1 MAGDNTGKAGSV
13 APTDARPH
21 QQKILHSC
29 QQHAEQFAAALFKQV
44 MDKLDDA
51 LFERGDKGGPGAGH
65 FVDAAREL
73 RLKRQDLFGSFF
85 DKFSESYKSRLK
97 HAAFAAAAGAKGMR
111 GGGLSLSL
119 VDERDLEES
128 LAIDGLVAKANDRLR
143 NELFALAQRFNR
155 LIEGAQ
161 YKEDALPLSP
171 DVIAH
176 ALRDAFHLLE
186 WKVEIKLVAFK
197 LFEQVAL
204 RSLSDFYRDTN
215 ALLSKAGILPE
226 LKPAI
231 AIRAVGGASPSRAA
245 PPHEA
250 PAETGPAV
258 ENGFGGVAWNGPA
271 ASHAAA
277 AASAAAVDTYQTLQ
291 RLMNARKY
299 GTAEAASPGAGG
311 SGAGTAS
318 ALPADDLVRG
328 LSLLQ
333 HDTLPERDGA
343 VTVGM
348 IKGAL
353 LDQMR
358 QLGDGRGIHPAHD
371 NTIDVIGMIFEFILD
386 EPSIPDLVKNLL
398 NRLQIPILKVAIFD
412 KGFFTNKG
420 HPARR
425 LLNVLGHASI
435 GWNDNVEEVRRRRF
449 EKMEYVVGRVLADFE
464 QDPGIFAELLED
476 FTAFLGHEITEG
488 DQIPVPVPEER
499 REEET
504 PDRLA
509 FETIEMQLEG
519 VEMPEVMRGFLRG
532 AWREVLQHALDHEGR
547 DGAAWRRRQQALVD
561 LIWSV
566 EPKTTADDR
575 RRMVMLL
582 PRLLDE
588 LRDGMTLLER
598 SPQEMDALLDA
609 LEPIHMACLRGERPA
624 QETVRPRAPSPAAVP
639 AVTDEVTDMI
649 RSIQADM
656 GDDAQ
661 ALLAEVAAAD
671 ESPPAEESLP
681 AAEEVEDQFTTQA
694 ADMKLGTWL
703 EFDLEDKKRRAKLA
717 WKSAVMGEYVF
728 VDRKYKVVAERTL
741 ASLAADLRH
750 GRAARVEDVAMFD
763 RALDKVLNGLMS
775 GGKTAH

>member
-1 MAGDNTGKAGSV
+1 MGKAGS
-13 APTDARPH
+13 AATADARPH

-51 LFERGDKGGPGAGH
+51 LFERGNKGGPSAEQ

-73 RLKRQDLFGSFF
+73 RLRRQELFGSFF
-85 DKFSESYKSRLK
+85 DKFSETYKSRLK
-97 HAAFAAAAGAKGMR
+97 HAAFAAAAGAKGVR

-119 VDERDLEES
+119 VDEQDLEES
-128 LAIDGLVAKANDRLR
+128 LAVDGLVAKANDRLR

-155 LIEGAQ
+155 LIDGAQ

-197 LFEQVAL
+197 LLEQIAL
-204 RSLSDFYRDTN
+204 HSLSDFYRDTN
-215 ALLSKAGILPE
+215 ALLSKAGVLPE

-231 AIRAVGGASPSRAA
+231 AIRTAGGASPVRAA
-245 PPHEA
+245 PHET
-250 PAETGPAV
+250 PAESGQPSI
-258 ENGFGGVAWNGPA
+258 EDGFSGGVVASSGPA
-271 ASHAAA
+271 AV
-277 AASAAAVDTYQTLQ
+277 SAAVVDTYQTLQ

-299 GTAEAASPGAGG
+299 GGGAGETSAAGAAGPGAG
-311 SGAGTAS
+311 TIS

-333 HDTLPERDGA
+333 HDTLPGQDGV
-343 VTVGM
+343 VTINA

-398 NRLQIPILKVAIFD
+398 NRLQIPILKVAISD

-435 GWNDNVEEVRRRRF
+435 GWNDNAEEVRRRRF

-476 FTAFLGHEITEG
+476 FTAFLRHEATEG
-488 DQIPVPVPEER
+488 GEIPVPASEEQPEED
-499 REEET
+499 T

-509 FETIEMQLEG
+509 FETIEVQLEG
-519 VEMPEVMRGFLRG
+519 VEVPEFMRGFLRG
-532 AWREVLQHALDHEGR
+532 TWREVLQHALDHEGR
-547 DGAAWRRRQQALVD
+547 DSATWRRRQQTLAD

-566 EPKTTADDR
+566 EPKTVADDR

-588 LRDGMTLLER
+588 LRDGMTLLQR
-598 SPQEMDALLDA
+598 TPQEMDALLDA
-609 LEPIHMACLRGERPA
+609 LEPIHMACLRGERPV
-624 QETVRPRAPSPAAVP
+624 QETVRPREPSPAAEP
-639 AVTDEVTDMI
+639 AVTDEVTDVI
-649 RSIQADM
+649 RLIQAEM
-656 GDDAQ
+656 GEDAQ
-661 ALLAEVAAAD
+661 ALLAEVTAVD
-671 ESPPAEESLP
+671 ESAPAEEHVS
-681 AAEEVEDQFTTQA
+681 ADEMIEDQFTSQA

-703 EFDLEDKKRRAKLA
+703 EFDLDGKKRRAKLA

-728 VDRKYKVVAERTL
+728 VDRTYKVVAERTL
-741 ASLAADLRH
+741 ASLAAALRH
-750 GRAARVEDVAMFD
+750 GRAAPVENVAMFD